1 MSSSLS
7 DTFAKVNHARHIL
20 MDVAMFTA
28 AIGLVASTGGAA
40 GLFDPVGIFLGMH
53 IPSMTDI
60 TAIGDFFGNA
70 MESAG
75 SGTLMT
81 DAAFMDPHSAHAADA
96 GHTMPPVGDP
106 VISESFVDI
115 MGGP

>member
-20 MDVAMFTA
+20 MDVAMLTA
-28 AIGLVASTGGAA
+28 AIGLVVSTGGAA
-40 GLFDPVGIFLGMH
+40 GLLDPLGIFMGMH

-60 TAIGDFFGNA
+60 SAIGDFFGGA
-70 MESAG
+70 MESAS
-75 SGTLMT
+75 SGTFMT
-81 DAAFMDPHSAHAADA
+81 DAAFMDPHAAHA
-96 GHTMPPVGDP
+96 GHAMAPVGDP
-106 VISESFVDI
+106 VISESFMDI